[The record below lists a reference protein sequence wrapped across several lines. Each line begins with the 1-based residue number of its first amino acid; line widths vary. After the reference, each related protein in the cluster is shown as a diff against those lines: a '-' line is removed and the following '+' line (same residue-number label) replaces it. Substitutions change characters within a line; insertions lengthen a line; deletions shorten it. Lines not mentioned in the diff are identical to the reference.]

1 MPLFKQVNGKRVQ
14 LTQDEEVAKR
24 KEWAENVVMRADEIA
39 QEEADEAQEV
49 LLRDSLKTKLGLT
62 DEEMDYLRKRR

>member
-24 KEWAENVVMRADEIA
+24 KEWAENVVMRAQEIA
-39 QEEADEAQEV
+39 QEEDDKAQEAT
-49 LLRDSLKTKLGLT
+49 LRASLKAKLGLT
-62 DEEMDYLRKRR
+62 DEELDYLRK